1 MKSLTTSLLS
11 PVHTAT
17 LALLGMLAVPSAV
30 EAQLFSRMDYD
41 ERHSSRNYSRSDR
54 YRSHGNRDYVT
65 RRYHSH
71 PSTSFTLSFG
81 TGYAGRGYYY
91 GPPNSSYY
99 YQRPGVYFYRS
110 WDRVPRSYRGYSYAP
125 RNSTAIAVQQA
136 LGRLGYYHG
145 RVDGH
150 IGPASRRAIMNFEAR
165 NGLPVTGTIN
175 PRLMRAL
182 SL

>member
-1 MKSLTTSLLS
+1 MKTITASLLN
-11 PVHTAT
+11 PLRTACLT
-17 LALLGMLAVPSAV
+17 LLSALAVPSGV
-30 EAQLFSRMDYD
+30 EAQFSRRDY
-41 ERHSSRNYSRSDR
+41 SPSRSDGYAR
-54 YRSHGNRDYVT
+54 NQFHSSVERDRVA

-71 PSTSFTLSFG
+71 PRTSFTLSFG

-99 YQRPGVYFYRS
+99 YQRPGVSFYRS
-110 WDRVPRSYRGYSYAP
+110 WDRVPSYYRGYSYAP

-145 RVDGH
+145 RVDGQ
-150 IGPASRRAIMNFEAR
+150 IGPASRRAIMNFQAR

-175 PRLMRAL
+175 TRLMRAL